1 MDFYQLMDQLKDTL
15 EDRGYDSY
23 EVHGILVKPDGT
35 FRVNYDATD
44 YFQSALDYSDRVAS
58 GYGQSFVFQDMS
70 EFWAKIHE
78 IPSRETREFQVL
90 LRRTAGLKLLS
101 DAMVGVAGRAFAAE
115 MTATLA
121 KYKLLES
128 K

>member
-1 MDFYQLMDQLKDTL
+1 MDFYQLMNQLKDTL

-35 FRVNYDATD
+35 FKVNYEAID
-44 YFQSALDYSDRVAS
+44 YFQADLDYSDRFES
-58 GYGQSFVFQDMS
+58 GYGRYFGFQDMS
-70 EFWAKIHE
+70 EFLSKLHE

-101 DAMVGVAGRAFAAE
+101 DAMVGAAGSSFAAE
-115 MTATLA
+115 LSATLE

-128 K
+128 E